1 MTLCCPNHQARGI
14 PDRESAF
21 SIAKS
26 SCCEVTIFYTMRA
39 PSLGAIAAHPRFP
52 LRRGTFFRSPS
63 PPYAHPNS
71 QTLNQRKKTVHFLDK
86 CVHFRKKLHSFFLPS
101 RHHSFPLP
109 PSLARVGALA
119 RTRTQRVFVFC
130 LHRTA
135 IRAQPTEN
143 KWIAREAFT
152 LFHARHFEHNSLYHN
167 LLR

>member
-1 MTLCCPNHQARGI
+1 
-14 PDRESAF
+14 
-21 SIAKS
+21 
-26 SCCEVTIFYTMRA
+26 MRA
-39 PSLGAIAAHPRFP
+39 PHSVQSQRAPDFHSGVGDFSTA
-52 LRRGTFFRSPS
+52 PS

>member
-1 MTLCCPNHQARGI
+1 MRSSSSWI
-14 PDRESAF
+14 FFFMIEIFSAAKLQF
-21 SIAKS
+21 STQ
-26 SCCEVTIFYTMRA
+26 C
-39 PSLGAIAAHPRFP
+39 AHPTRCNRSSP
-52 LRRGTFFRSPS
+52 PISTPAWDIFRSPS
-63 PPYAHPNS
+63 PPYAHLNS
-71 QTLNQRKKTVHFLDK
+71 QTLDQRKKTVHFLDK

-119 RTRTQRVFVFC
+119 RTRTQRVLVFC

-152 LFHARHFEHNSLYHN
+152 LSPTRYLEYNSL
-167 LLR
+167 

>member
-1 MTLCCPNHQARGI
+1 MLRSYNFLHN
-14 PDRESAF
+14 
-21 SIAKS
+21 
-26 SCCEVTIFYTMRA
+26 
-39 PSLGAIAAHPRFP
+39 AHPLARCN
-52 LRRGTFFRSPS
+52 RSAPPDFHSGVGDFSTAPS

-71 QTLNQRKKTVHFLDK
+71 QTLDQRKKTVYFLDK

-101 RHHSFPLP
+101 LHYPFSLP

-135 IRAQPTEN
+135 IRAQPTDN
-143 KWIAREAFT
+143 KRIARESFT
-152 LFHARHFEHNSLYHN
+152 LFPARHFEHNSLYHN

>member
-1 MTLCCPNHQARGI
+1 MCCPNHQARGI

-39 PSLGAIAAHPRFP
+39 PSLGAIAAPPRFP
-52 LRRGTFFRSPS
+52 LWRGTFFRSPS

-71 QTLNQRKKTVHFLDK
+71 QTLDQRKKTVHFLDK

-135 IRAQPTEN
+135 IRAQPTDN
-143 KWIAREAFT
+143 KRIAREAFT
-152 LFHARHFEHNSLYHN
+152 LFHARYFEHNSL
-167 LLR
+167 

>member
-1 MTLCCPNHQARGI
+1 MCCPNHQARGI

-71 QTLNQRKKTVHFLDK
+71 QTLDQRKKTVHFLDK

-101 RHHSFPLP
+101 PHCPFPLP

-119 RTRTQRVFVFC
+119 RTRTQRVLVFC

-135 IRAQPTEN
+135 IRAQPTDN
-143 KWIAREAFT
+143 KRIAREDFT
-152 LFHARHFEHNSLYHN
+152 LHPSRHIKHHSLCNNSL
-167 LLR
+167 R